1 MAEQPS
7 GPVKGGK
14 IDPRQLKRIQDHVF
28 RIVEIGYLVDR
39 PSRLYDVISVLAILV
54 NLSVGIALTY
64 DDAVKKMG
72 GLLTAVE
79 IVTVLFFAVDYAL
92 RIFSAPSA
100 DRKKTPWQNRRHY
113 LLSFSGIIDLMSF
126 LPYFLPV
133 FVPTGLVA
141 FRMIRVI
148 RIFRLFRINAYY
160 DSLNVITS
168 VIRSKSQQLLSS
180 VFIVLLLMMA
190 SSLCMYSVEHEA
202 QPEVFANA
210 FSGMW
215 WAASTLLTVG
225 YGDIY
230 PVTTAGKALGIIISF
245 LGVGMVAIPTGIIS
259 AGFVEQYTHL
269 KNLGEAVRETD
280 VRFLRVVLEP
290 KDEWVG
296 RTVKEI
302 GLPSDLLVAA
312 IQRKTELIVPHG
324 EVVFEPRDKVI
335 LAAAGLNDGLDID
348 LKELRLKAHHP
359 WNGKYIRDLD
369 ISRQTFIVSVNRRGF
384 PITPRGDL
392 RLREGDTLV
401 LYSKR
406 HLPDADTYKI

>member
-54 NLSVGIALTY
+54 NLSAGIALTY

-168 VIRSKSQQLLSS
+168 VIKSKSQQLLSS

-348 LKELRLKAHHP
+348 LKELRLKAHH
-359 WNGKYIRDLD
+359 
-369 ISRQTFIVSVNRRGF
+369 
-384 PITPRGDL
+384 
-392 RLREGDTLV
+392 
-401 LYSKR
+401 
-406 HLPDADTYKI
+406 